1 MFKKL
6 FYLTILFL
14 LFLSCENDDD
24 NKIKYLSPEE
34 QKIVDKKGIDF
45 LRKNYYFSEQNQI
58 TRCEEDCASD
68 KAKILLKNMELI
80 PNTNGAYYIA
90 FKDKEGTG
98 ISPDPPKKD
107 NTPLKDTILIN
118 FGITYFR
125 ANENSDDKNKISLS
139 QLGRIGNIYSG
150 TEAVKN
156 PDFYYYSFDKYISES
171 RSYSDGRYDSYS
183 LSERNRIRKIYED
196 NNFYERNIIEEF
208 IEGIKK
214 FKSREA
220 TINSPLKIQGIM
232 IVPSANSKGLEN
244 YLSLGG
250 IPKDCILAFTVDLLS
265 VKKAKDDK

>member
-14 LFLSCENDDD
+14 LFLSCKNDDD

-34 QKIVDKKGIDF
+34 QKVVDKKGIDF
-45 LRKNYYFSEQNQI
+45 LRENYYFSEQNEI

-68 KAKILLKNMELI
+68 KGKILLKYLEPI

-98 ISPDPPKKD
+98 PSPDPK
-107 NTPLKDTILIN
+107 KDTILIN

-125 ANENSDDKNKISLS
+125 ANKSSDNKNKISIS
-139 QLGRIGNIYSG
+139 QLGKIGNIYSG

-171 RSYSDGRYDSYS
+171 RSYSGGRYDLYS
-183 LSERNRIRKIYED
+183 LSERNRIKKIYED
-196 NNFYERNIIEEF
+196 NNFYERNVIEEF
-208 IEGIKK
+208 VEGIKK

-220 TINSPLKIQGIM
+220 TINSPLKIQGI
-232 IVPSANSKGLEN
+232 IIAPSANSKGLES

-250 IPKDCILAFTVDLLS
+250 VPKDCILVFTIDLLS